1 MNYFPETYDTF
12 LGKISEPIVFFCK
25 NFIKR
30 AEEHINTKKLRKPRG
45 SRGATS
51 PGVAD
56 ERVRP
61 SSPLKSYILALNFS
75 MNKPLKPSSK
85 TKKCISLARALG
97 HLPLCPLLISSLLLS
112 LPLFAWPGE

>member
-1 MNYFPETYDTF
+1 MKDYPTTYIKVS
-12 LGKISEPIVFFCK
+12 GKNSAKTLYPCK
-25 NFIKR
+25 NSISNTK
-30 AEEHINTKKLRKPRG
+30 EHINTKKLTKPRG

-75 MNKPLKPSSK
+75 MNKPSTPSSRN
-85 TKKCISLARALG
+85 KKRISLQKEQHSRY
-97 HLPLCPLLISSLLLS
+97 PLLH
-112 LPLFAWPGE
+112 G

>member
-1 MNYFPETYDTF
+1 MNYFLETYNMF
-12 LGKISEPIVFFCK
+12 SGKISEPIAFFCK
-25 NFIKR
+25 NFIKG

-61 SSPLKSYILALNFS
+61 SSPLQSYILALKFS
-75 MNKPLKPSSK
+75 MNKPSTHSSRN
-85 TKKCISLARALG
+85 KKCIILQKEQ
-97 HLPLCPLLISSLLLS
+97 HLLYPLLH
-112 LPLFAWPGE
+112 G

>member
-1 MNYFPETYDTF
+1 MNYFPEKYNMF
-12 LGKISEPIVFFCK
+12 LGKISECIAFSCK
-25 NFIKR
+25 NFIKG
-30 AEEHINTKKLRKPRG
+30 AEEHINTTRLRKPRG

-75 MNKPLKPSSK
+75 MNKPSTPPPRA
-85 TKKCISLARALG
+85 KKCTGLQNEQHSRYPTL
-97 HLPLCPLLISSLLLS
+97 H
-112 LPLFAWPGE
+112 E